1 MLHLNYLKKK
11 IGCCIQSHR
20 PTGQHMLHPEPMS
33 TRVVIVVVDDDHEII
48 IATTLVLCD
57 LDAVV
62 HGDRYVANSD
72 IRLRSRN
79 LYLQVVINS

>member
-1 MLHLNYLKKK
+1 MPQPLQELH
-11 IGCCIQSHR
+11 
-20 PTGQHMLHPEPMS
+20 E
-33 TRVVIVVVDDDHEII
+33 TRDGDETICVIIVVVDDDHEII
-48 IATTLVLCD
+48 IAATLVLCD
-57 LDAVV
+57 LVVVV